1 MAKVLI
7 IEKKGGIRKLI
18 ERRFSNRVSF
28 EAVTEIGLSAE
39 KVLDREYDLVICDAN
54 GRVSERLKAVH
65 ALQKLCKRLPNS
77 KVLIVS
83 DSDDPPVTGTAAKS
97 YQWIQRPIPDVE
109 LGALIGA
116 VLEINPDTDNSDL
129 RNPDLLIPTEFEG
142 ILAISLPM
150 RSVIQHVIEA
160 ASVDAPVL
168 ITGES
173 GTGKDL
179 VAAAIHKRSDRKT
192 HAYVPVNMGAI
203 PHELIASE
211 LFGHEKG
218 AYTGASEAHKG
229 FFEQAHGGTIFLDE
243 ITAMD
248 EKLQISLLRALETKT
263 IHRVGG
269 NKDVDIDTR
278 VIAAT
283 NEKIEETVKAKRL
296 REDLYYRLDVIRIHL
311 PPLRERPGDVS
322 FLTNHFIS
330 RFDAMYSKAI
340 RFASREIYQLLRS
353 YPWPG
358 NVRELKNVIQRA
370 VVMATGAE
378 LTPDLLPARIHETSG
393 ANPQKYTPAPVIH
406 VGMSLAEAE
415 KALITMTL
423 STVGGNKAKAAS
435 ILGVSRHALYDKLK
449 RHGLL

>member
-1 MAKVLI
+1 MARVLI
-7 IEKKGGIRKLI
+7 IEKRGGIRKLI
-18 ERRFSNRVSF
+18 ERRFSDRVSV
-28 EAVTEIGLSAE
+28 EAVTDIGLSAE
-39 KVLDREYDLVICDAN
+39 KVSASKYDLVICDVN
-54 GRVSERLKAVH
+54 GRVAERLKVVH
-65 ALQKLCKRLPNS
+65 ALQKLSWQHPNS

-83 DSDDPPVTGTAAKS
+83 DSAEPPLASIAAKS
-97 YQWIQRPIPDVE
+97 YQWIQRPIPDVD

-129 RNPDLLIPTEFEG
+129 RNPELLIPTEFEG

-150 RSVIQHVIEA
+150 RAVIQQVIEA

-179 VAAAIHKRSDRKT
+179 VAAAIHRRSDRKT
-192 HAYVPVNMGAI
+192 YPYVPVNMGAI
-203 PHELIASE
+203 PYELIASE

-218 AYTGASEAHKG
+218 AYTGASETHKG

-243 ITAMD
+243 ITTMD
-248 EKLQISLLRALETKT
+248 EKLQVSLLRALETKT

-269 NKDVDIDTR
+269 NKDVEIDTR
-278 VIAAT
+278 IIAAT
-283 NEKIEETVKAKRL
+283 NEQIEETVKARRL

-311 PPLRERPGDVS
+311 PPLRERSGDIS

-330 RFDAMYSKAI
+330 RFDAMYKKAI
-340 RFASREIYQLLRS
+340 RLASREIYQLLRS

-370 VVMATGAE
+370 VVMAPGAE
-378 LTPDLLPARIHETSG
+378 LTPDLLPARILEVSAQNRESQTAASI
-393 ANPQKYTPAPVIH
+393 IH

-415 KALITMTL
+415 KTLISMTL
-423 STVGGNKAKAAS
+423 SSVGGNKAKAAS